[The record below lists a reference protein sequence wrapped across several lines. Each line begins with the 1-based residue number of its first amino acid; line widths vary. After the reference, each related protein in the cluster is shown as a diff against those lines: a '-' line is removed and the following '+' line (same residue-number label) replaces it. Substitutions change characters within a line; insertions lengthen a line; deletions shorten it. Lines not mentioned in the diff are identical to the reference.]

1 MCGTRLSHSKRIFY
15 LCEHEQVSHL
25 TPLGLRCLHC
35 KKEMITLELT
45 SRVVMRIKWLNSLQE
60 CHKIGS
66 IIKVFS
72 YCNYHNYN
80 NSIIEYICTHKS
92 MGVTGG
98 LLGKHKF
105 LCEAAQKIPGGYGR
119 VVALELRACKS
130 SWDAVGAGAY
140 RGVSSM
146 ARWAAERRRIW
157 AELPCFLCSL
167 PSMIRNGCE
176 SKKNIWPA
184 LSTEAFLSVEMNIY
198 YVWAY
203 VCIKINMHYMYIQID
218 IICLLKKLSRQLRL
232 WPPGEARRQ
241 RESVHP
247 ADAVL
252 VYESAQPVGPVCPD
266 GAIVKSG

>member
-72 YCNYHNYN
+72 YCNCHNYN

-119 VVALELRACKS
+119 VVPLELRACKS

-176 SKKNIWPA
+176 SKKKHLTSTIYWSILVCGNEHLLCVGLCVYKDKYA
-184 LSTEAFLSVEMNIY
+184 LHVYTDRHHMSSEEALQATQALTTWRSTETKGICTPSRCSAC
-198 YVWAY
+198 VWVSPA
-203 VCIKINMHYMYIQID
+203 CWPS
-218 IICLLKKLSRQLRL
+218 LSR
-232 WPPGEARRQ
+232 WC
-241 RESVHP
+241 
-247 ADAVL
+247 
-252 VYESAQPVGPVCPD
+252 YC
-266 GAIVKSG
+266 